1 MNFKDSWVFYFNSLH
16 SYVLLCTAMISPIVY
31 PILYPLLFLHYSD
44 TRNFIVKRSVLDGV
58 KQIKDT
64 HLDNLEPEA
73 KEYRIPCD
81 TGLYLRVS
89 PTGKKSWQVRF
100 KDEVGK
106 WKWHSI
112 GSYPQL
118 SLVSAKL
125 EASTIF
131 LKLQQ
136 NEKVLTKKEIELQ
149 KIEEQQL
156 NLKSL
161 MYDWLDTKKTTW
173 AAITIKKETQ
183 SIEKRILS
191 VFGELDFTK
200 ISPQQWLTFFQDM
213 LRSESIY
220 NRVEKLVSHCRNAY
234 DLAKFHGQIESNPL
248 DGILKYLDKGSKG
261 NMKHVSLQEL
271 PDLIQSIRGYKNA
284 HTAIALQL
292 LVILFPRPQELRYAK
307 WQDFDFEKKI
317 WIKPAV
323 TMKCGISHVVPLPR
337 QAIQLLLELKN
348 IRSVSDFLF
357 PSRDSLAQ
365 PMSEATLN
373 NALKNLGYRGKQ
385 SPHGFRH
392 IASTALNEQFGEFDQ
407 VIEACL
413 AHKKHGV
420 KAIYD
425 KSTHLGDRTKIMQ
438 WWADYI
444 TYMVNDVEAVT

>member
-100 KDEVGK
+100 KNHKSK

-118 SLVSAKL
+118 SLVEAKL

-131 LKLQQ
+131 IKLK
-136 NEKVLTKKEIELQ
+136 NKEEILTKKEIENR
-149 KIEEQQL
+149 KVKEVRCSL
-156 NLKSL
+156 NSL
-161 MYDWLDTKKTTW
+161 MYEWLKTKKTTW
-173 AAITIKKETQ
+173 AEITIKKETQ

-191 VFGELDFTK
+191 VFGDKDFAEITRVEWLDF
-200 ISPQQWLTFFQDM
+200 FQNL
-213 LRSESIY
+213 LRSEAIF
-220 NRVEKLVSHCRNAY
+220 NRVKKLVSHCRNAY
-234 DLAKFHGQIESNPL
+234 DLAEFRGDISQNPL
-248 DGILKYLDKGSKG
+248 NGILKHLDKGSKG
-261 NMKHVSLQEL
+261 NMKHVEIAEL
-271 PDLIQSIRGYKNA
+271 PKVIESIRSYNNQ
-284 HTAIALQL
+284 HTAIALEL
-292 LVILFPRPQELRYAK
+292 LVLLFPRPQELRYAK
-307 WQDFDFEKKI
+307 WEDFDFENKI
-317 WIKPAV
+317 WIKPEH
-323 TMKCGISHVVPLPR
+323 TMKCGIRHVVPLSN
-337 QAIQLLLELKN
+337 QAIGLLKKLEK
-348 IRSVSDFLF
+348 IRTPSDYLF
-357 PSRDSLAQ
+357 CSRDSLTK

-392 IASTALNEQFGEFDQ
+392 IASTALNEKFADLDQ
-407 VIEACL
+407 VIEAAL
-413 AHKKHGV
+413 AHKKRGV
-420 KAIYD
+420 KADYD
-425 KSTHLGDRTKIMQ
+425 KATHLEDRIYIMQ
-438 WWADYI
+438 WWADH
-444 TYMVNDVEAVT
+444 VTNMANRGKLVA